1 MISPPVFTFFS
12 FLFCYFTIIY
22 RGIISYIILYISIY
36 PFVYGSVT
44 RDRLVGRR
52 GGEKRCALGPQ
63 VGIEP
68 AVAAGRPVNVL
79 VVLVG
84 GATAP
89 PDCVLVV
96 GVCGRR
102 GAGDRG
108 SDRSE
113 AARGSC
119 RPSARGHIMGYE
131 P

>member
-1 MISPPVFTFFS
+1 M
-12 FLFCYFTIIY
+12 
-22 RGIISYIILYISIY
+22 G
-36 PFVYGSVT
+36 G
-44 RDRLVGRR
+44 R

-89 PDCVLVV
+89 PDCILVG

-113 AARGSC
+113 PEDILWDMNPEP
-119 RPSARGHIMGYE
+119 PSVGRWGRVEGRELGCNLI
-131 P
+131 